1 MLFLVARLALELFE
15 AKPDVGIARGLCR
28 QRAKSLIDCGKDFV
42 GIFVQITRNCR
53 SLRCKQQEGGGAI
66 PFKHPHPKVSLYRLV
81 YWEVPWVPMTL
92 FPFSTRI
99 PGGQMVVGHIGHL
112 DLPTGISQ
120 NPRPMKNDQILSQI
134 TDFCRQADMA
144 ETTFGR
150 RVVNDGKLVHRLREG
165 KRITIDTLD
174 RIQAYIAASTG
185 ALPPPRGLEVPP
197 EKRDPRG
204 NFRFFENRQ
213 KYLLFVH
220 TCSEKRVI
228 AERVALE
235 LSSLHPRPPA
245 LRVFDAGVGDG
256 TVLARVMRSMH
267 GRFPHMPFYIAGKEL
282 SLEDVRLTLDKVPDR
297 LFEHPATVVVL
308 TNMHYAEAPWL
319 TPASPAAA
327 AGMIW
332 HEVALRGASSGEFEV
347 QIAELGP
354 FLEQNWRANIS
365 PKSGMPIYERP
376 VALVVYRE
384 DHRFLLDSIIPRAG
398 RTEANFDL
406 VIASQPYRAK
416 SSVNFRAKR
425 IIAPL
430 ARSLRAGGRLIGIH
444 SHGQDPGLEIIQSV
458 WPGENPFAVSRHELL
473 RAVKYELGSAG
484 RDLNFN
490 AYADNRSIF
499 RYDMEAL
506 PNEVTGQI
514 GTSTA
519 FAAWNAAVYVAQI
532 EDDRL
537 TEMTENSRTLDA
549 TREVLRKHNGLW
561 FYDESYVISRRR
573 D

>member
-1 MLFLVARLALELFE
+1 
-15 AKPDVGIARGLCR
+15 
-28 QRAKSLIDCGKDFV
+28 
-42 GIFVQITRNCR
+42 
-53 SLRCKQQEGGGAI
+53 
-66 PFKHPHPKVSLYRLV
+66 
-81 YWEVPWVPMTL
+81 
-92 FPFSTRI
+92 
-99 PGGQMVVGHIGHL
+99 
-112 DLPTGISQ
+112 
-120 NPRPMKNDQILSQI
+120 MKNDQILSQI
-134 TDFCRQADMA
+134 SDFCRQADMA

-150 RVVNDGKLVHRLREG
+150 RAVNDGKLVHRLREG

-174 RIQAYIAASTG
+174 RIQAYIAASTPG
-185 ALPPPRGLEVPP
+185 GLPPPRGLQVPP

-267 GRFPHMPFYIAGKEL
+267 GRFPHMPFYIVGKEL

-297 LFEHPATVVVL
+297 LFEHPATVFVL
-308 TNMHYAEAPWL
+308 TNMYYAEAPWL

-332 HEVALRGASSGEFEV
+332 HEVALRGASSGDFEA

-365 PKSGMPIYERP
+365 PRSGMPIYERP

-384 DHRFLLDSIIPRAG
+384 DHRFLLDSIVPRAG

-430 ARSLRAGGRLIGIH
+430 ARALRAGGRLIGIH
-444 SHGQDPGLEIIQSV
+444 SHGLDPGLEIIQSV

-506 PNEVTGQI
+506 PNEVTGSI

-537 TEMTENSRTLDA
+537 TDMTENSRTLDA

>member
-1 MLFLVARLALELFE
+1 
-15 AKPDVGIARGLCR
+15 
-28 QRAKSLIDCGKDFV
+28 
-42 GIFVQITRNCR
+42 
-53 SLRCKQQEGGGAI
+53 
-66 PFKHPHPKVSLYRLV
+66 
-81 YWEVPWVPMTL
+81 
-92 FPFSTRI
+92 
-99 PGGQMVVGHIGHL
+99 
-112 DLPTGISQ
+112 
-120 NPRPMKNDQILSQI
+120 MKNAQILAEI
-134 TDFCRQADMA
+134 TDFCRRSGMA
-144 ETTFGR
+144 ESTFGR
-150 RVVNDGKLVHRLREG
+150 RSVNDGKLVARLREG
-165 KRITIDTLD
+165 KRITIDTLE
-174 RIQAYIAASTG
+174 RIQAYIAASTPG
-185 ALPPPRGLEVPP
+185 GLPPVRGLEAVP

-220 TCSEKRVI
+220 TCGEKRVI
-228 AERVALE
+228 ADRVALE
-235 LSSLHPRPPA
+235 LASIHPRPPA

-256 TVLARVMRSMH
+256 TVLARVLRAMH
-267 GRFPHMPFYIAGKEL
+267 GRFPYMPFYIAGKEL
-282 SLEDVRLTLDKVPDR
+282 SLEDVRLTLDKIPDR
-297 LFEHPATVVVL
+297 LFEHPATAFVL
-308 TNMHYAEAPWL
+308 TNMYYTEAPWL
-319 TPASPAAA
+319 APATPSAA

-332 HEVALRGASSGEFEV
+332 HEVALRGASSGEFEA

-376 VALVVYRE
+376 VALILYRE

-430 ARSLRAGGRLIGIH
+430 ARALRPGGRLIGIH
-444 SHGQDPGLEIIQSV
+444 SYGHDPGLEIIQAV
-458 WPGENPFAVSRHELL
+458 WPGENPFTVSRHELL
-473 RAVKYELGSAG
+473 RAVKYELGSGG

-506 PNEVTGQI
+506 PNEVTGAI

-537 TEMTENSRTLDA
+537 AEMTENSRTLEA

>member
-1 MLFLVARLALELFE
+1 MDKLHM
-15 AKPDVGIARGLCR
+15 P
-28 QRAKSLIDCGKDFV
+28 SLP
-42 GIFVQITRNCR
+42 N
-53 SLRCKQQEGGGAI
+53 
-66 PFKHPHPKVSLYRLV
+66 
-81 YWEVPWVPMTL
+81 
-92 FPFSTRI
+92 
-99 PGGQMVVGHIGHL
+99 GGQLMIRVPRHQQ
-112 DLPTGISQ
+112 LPTSTAHAVQ
-120 NPRPMKNDQILSQI
+120 PSLPMKNDQILALIS
-134 TDFCRQADMA
+134 DYCRQAEMA
-144 ETTFGR
+144 ESTFGR
-150 RVVNDGKLVHRLREG
+150 RAVNDGKLVHRLREG

-174 RIQAYIAASTG
+174 RIQAYIAASMPG
-185 ALPPPRGLEVPP
+185 GVPPPRGLEVLP

-235 LSSLHPRPPA
+235 LSSIHPRPPA

-256 TVLARVMRSMH
+256 TVLARVLRAMH
-267 GRFPHMPFYIAGKEL
+267 GRFPHMPFYVAG
-282 SLEDVRLTLDKVPDR
+282 KVPDR
-297 LFEHPATVVVL
+297 LFEHPATVFVL
-308 TNMHYAEAPWL
+308 TNMYYAEAPWL

-332 HEVALRGASSGEFEV
+332 HEVALRGASSGEFEA
-347 QIAELGP
+347 QIAELGA
-354 FLEQNWRANIS
+354 FLEQNWRASVS
-365 PKSGMPIYERP
+365 PRSGMPVYERP
-376 VALVVYRE
+376 VALVVYRD

-398 RTEANFDL
+398 RCEANFDL
-406 VIASQPYRAK
+406 IIASQPYRAK

-430 ARSLRAGGRLIGIH
+430 ARALRAGGRLIGIH
-444 SHGQDPGLEIIQSV
+444 SHGGDPGLEIIRAV

-473 RAVKYELGSAG
+473 RAVKYELGSSA
-484 RDLNFN
+484 RELNFN

-506 PNEVTGQI
+506 PNEVTGSI

-537 TEMTENSRTLDA
+537 TEMTQNGRTLDA